1 MIKIVVAGIDGCLGS
16 AFIGLTD
23 TLTLARDA
31 IMRTT
36 GVEAPFQMVT
46 ASADGAGIIDGFGH
60 RFDVAASF
68 EEISSCDAILTP
80 SFQPDETGQAPSMSN
95 LSGVAAWI
103 RRQHSRGALVC
114 GAGTGVFL
122 LGEAGLLDGRRCT
135 TAGEERYHANI
146 IGRRLPESPQFVET
160 KNPWPKT
167 QAMGEY
173 A

>member
-31 IMRTT
+31 IMRAT

-60 RFDVAASF
+60 RFEVATSF
-68 EEISSCDAILTP
+68 EEISSCDAILAP

-135 TAGEERYHANI
+135 TGWRGSAPI
-146 IGRRLPESPQFVET
+146 
-160 KNPWPKT
+160 
-167 QAMGEY
+167 
-173 A
+173 

>member
-46 ASADGAGIIDGFGH
+46 ASAGGAGIIDGFGH
-60 RFDVAASF
+60 RFEVATSF
-68 EEISSCDAILTP
+68 EEISSCDAILAP

-135 TAGEERYHANI
+135 TGWRGIDELKRRYPRADAARGATLIEDRRVVTAGAP
-146 IGRRLPESPQFVET
+146 L
-160 KNPWPKT
+160 
-167 QAMGEY
+167 A
-173 A
+173 